1 MSLPAYTFQ
10 CGMKY
15 SGKILQ
21 TLRDKKLILSI
32 EKDIRGDIGSVIGDR
47 YFKSDENKQI
57 LYIYAENVYGYA
69 MSESLPYDEFNFGKI
84 FRLEDILTTPDK
96 SDIGFFIEVDLKYPD
111 KTKSKN
117 QKFPLCSREKEN
129 WFW

>member
-15 SGKILQ
+15 SGNILQ

-84 FRLEDILTTPDK
+84 FRLEDILTTPWIK
-96 SDIGFFIEVDLKYPD
+96 VILVFSLK
-111 KTKSKN
+111 
-117 QKFPLCSREKEN
+117 LI
-129 WFW
+129 